1 MSFVC
6 KPLSLSLSSST
17 DCLSGHTSISSFSFS
32 LSLSHTT
39 PKNMLIMSGCTSAFV
54 FFFLRFFLLLLL
66 FLLLLF
72 LLLLPSLCSLSMVRK
87 RPYRYFACACY
98 KTNAPGKKAPPPSLP
113 PLLAKRLSLPP
124 SLPPSLQ
131 THYTVPLPSPPPPP
145 PSSSCCSCCCCCCC
159 CCCSC
164 W

>member
-66 FLLLLF
+66 FLLLL
-72 LLLLPSLCSLSMVRK
+72 PSLCSLSMVRK
-87 RPYRYFACACY
+87 RPCRYFACACY
-98 KTNAPGKKAPPPSLP
+98 KTNATGKKALPPSLP

-124 SLPPSLQ
+124 SLSPSLQ
-131 THYTVPLPSPPPPP
+131 THYTVPPPSPPPPP
-145 PSSSCCSCCCCCCC
+145 PSSSCCSCCCCCC
-159 CCCSC
+159 SC